1 MRGLRRG
8 ELIFLR
14 GENEVYQYT
23 FYDLIFRIFRYFL
36 TKNTMKAISSVQE
49 LPSSS
54 SVSSDNNS
62 SNSSNIIDE
71 IKHSSSSSIR
81 RSKVLLMYAILAFA
95 ILCTSTGIL
104 WFKAQT
110 GTAAV
115 SKASWRLQATI
126 LVMLPAM
133 LLELKSLDLKGRLKC
148 RDATFQ
154 YGVIT
159 GVVLGIHYAFVA
171 YSVQNTSLP
180 HAILSCN
187 CPPLFLVFADILR
200 YMISMLLFKNTT
212 TDFKTL
218 DSERKERMITSAA
231 WWISGLEEGSY
242 IYEDNENNDKNLS
255 VAPLR
260 DQLPFF
266 HPHRSRPPS
275 FVLLL
280 GTFVS
285 FAGISVLVVDTTSS
299 GGSIQE
305 ATIVGDLA
313 GLSGSAMMAL
323 YFAIGAYARKELK
336 ISLFCWLAPVNA
348 IAALVTTLYAV
359 FVESADV
366 FLWLRDGPT
375 FLKALGGGFLAGT
388 IGHGLAN
395 YVMTILSPLVVSVAF
410 LIQPFFAILFGY
422 ITNLGS
428 APTLLTLF
436 AAPLLIGGSFLVT
449 VGQRGLSFTDLCSCL
464 VSSK

>member
-1 MRGLRRG
+1 MKA
-8 ELIFLR
+8 
-14 GENEVYQYT
+14 VSSVQ
-23 FYDLIFRIFRYFL
+23 DH
-36 TKNTMKAISSVQE
+36 TMKSISSVQE
-49 LPSSS
+49 LFTS
-54 SVSSDNNS
+54 SVSSDNIS
-62 SNSSNIIDE
+62 SKAVSSVQDHTMKSISSVQELDSVDE
-71 IKHSSSSSIR
+71 IKHSSSSSIQ

-110 GTAAV
+110 GTLAV

-133 LLELKSLDLKGRLKC
+133 LWELRHLDLEGRLKC
-148 RDATFQ
+148 RDATIR
-154 YGVIT
+154 YGIIT

-171 YSVQNTSLP
+171 FSVQNTSLP

-200 YMISMLLFKNTT
+200 YMISTLLFKNNI

-218 DSERKERMITSAA
+218 DSQRKERMITSAA
-231 WWISGLEEGSY
+231 WWLSGLEEGSF
-242 IYEDNENNDKNLS
+242 IYEENENNDKDLS
-255 VAPLR
+255 VAPLQ

-266 HPHRSRPPS
+266 HPQRSRPPS

-299 GGSIQE
+299 DGLIQE
-305 ATIVGDLA
+305 ATISGDLA
-313 GLSGSAMMAL
+313 GLLGSAMMAL
-323 YFAIGAYARKELK
+323 YFALGAYARKELK

-359 FVESADV
+359 LVESGDV
-366 FLWLRDGPT
+366 LLWLNDGPT

-422 ITNLGS
+422 LTSLGS

-449 VGQRGLSFTDLCSCL
+449 VGQRGVAFTDLCSCL